1 VDELGEQS
9 LCGASCPTRTLC
21 SQLPTKARVAS
32 LNEPHPGA
40 RVASFKDVAGTKV
53 SPVVGSLDGSRPTS
67 PQHYTVVARPL
78 ELDGTDSPQDTG
90 PLGSIDD
97 GLRDPLSLTSTRQD
111 VPGAEPLERA
121 MTGPSHDAGRTP
133 GNIFEVMWA
142 PEDLGSTISPDTGMP
157 SSTRPSLPQL
167 IHCTNDENLP
177 EHDHLRTPPI
187 GCPHS
192 PKLVVYSRKRI
203 NKKSISENK
212 DEERNGPNESEMGG
226 KGLHEGLN
234 DTEENAVTTVQENEV
249 SPAASVDAI

>member
-1 VDELGEQS
+1 MGEQS

-21 SQLPTKARVAS
+21 SQLPTKARAAS

-40 RVASFKDVAGTKV
+40 RVASFKDVARTKV
-53 SPVVGSLDGSRPTS
+53 PPVVGSLDGSRPTS

-97 GLRDPLSLTSTRQD
+97 GLRDPLSLTSPRQD
-111 VPGAEPLERA
+111 VPGAEPLEQA